1 MAVQSKGNCYLCGAE
16 LGKVAMKNH
25 ILKVHAGDRSLQ
37 KCRLLKIEGAYE
49 KNYWLY
55 IDVPVNKTLS
65 AVDIFLRKIWLE
77 CCGHMSAFSGSRHEE
92 LGKGRQLGG
101 FAPGDKILHEY
112 DFGSTT
118 ESLITVVGDTYRE
131 PQRNA
136 VRLLARN
143 APPAFICCKCGKAA
157 AYICVECIYEV
168 DNPFFCEECAD
179 HHEHDYFL
187 PVTNSP
193 RMGVCGY
200 EGTQDKYA
208 FSPLPF
214 GGERP

>member
-77 CCGHMSAFSGSRHEE
+77 CCGHMSAFSDPRHEE

-118 ESLITVVGDTYRE
+118 ESLITVVGDTYRV

-179 HHEHDYFL
+179 HHEHDYLL

>member
-77 CCGHMSAFSGSRHEE
+77 CCGHMSAFSDPRHEE

-157 AYICVECIYEV
+157 TYICVECIYEV

-200 EGTQDKYA
+200 EGSQDEYA

>member
-1 MAVQSKGNCYLCGAE
+1 MAAHTKGNCYLCGAE

-25 ILKVHAGDRSLQ
+25 ILKMHSGEKSLQ
-37 KCRLLKIEGAYE
+37 KCRLLKVEGAYE
-49 KNYWLY
+49 KDYWLY
-55 IDVPVNKTLS
+55 IDVPVSKTLS
-65 AVDIFLRKIWLE
+65 AVDTFLRRIWLE
-77 CCGHMSAFSGSRHEE
+77 CCGHMSAFSDSWHNE

-101 FAPGDKILHEY
+101 FAVGDRLLHEY

-118 ESLITVVGDTYRE
+118 ETLITVVGDTYRE

-143 APPAFICCKCGKAA
+143 IPPKFRCLKCDKVAS
-157 AYICVECIYEV
+157 YICAECIYES
-168 DNPFFCEECAD
+168 DHPFFCEACAD
-179 HHEHDYFL
+179 EHEHEFLL

-200 EGTQDKYA
+200 GGEQDKYA
-208 FSPLPF
+208 FSSLPF
-214 GGERP
+214 GEERP